1 MQQSGTAAAQDA
13 LRFDKRFV
21 ALAAVLLAGAFFV
34 PPLFRGAVIALAIV
48 AAVLSA
54 LPLGTRGLVFSTMI
68 GLATGIASVNLF
80 AIGIFQGPIT
90 QEFGWSQTEY
100 AGVTLV
106 GTVVTV
112 VSSLYIG
119 RWFDRQGVRYW
130 ALVGVVLFAA
140 AMISLYWLTD
150 SLLHFYAV
158 FALMPI
164 IGAGTSSIAYSRVIA
179 AWFDRRRGQAFGAAL
194 AGIGIGGAVLSA
206 YSQFLIGTVGW
217 RGAYVGL
224 GVLILV
230 TLPLLFFKLRDSP
243 AEVGLGLDGRSLDSG
258 AEQTTAASAAGA
270 GAGAAA
276 AGAVAA
282 TAAVPSLVGYTA
294 SESRRQPRFWLM
306 FSSFLLLAFGIGGVL
321 IPLVPIL
328 RARGIDPE
336 QAAAVQGA
344 LGLALIVGRAFA
356 GFLMD
361 RFHAPLVAAAILA
374 FPVIGVSLLALD
386 ASGLTALVAAI
397 CIGLAAG
404 AELDVVAVLVTRYFG
419 NLSYAENYGWQYA
432 AWTFGSGTAVIVT
445 NRVYDV
451 LGTHTP
457 ALWVYVGL
465 FVVSALLILRL
476 GRYPELPRVKRSL

>member
-1 MQQSGTAAAQDA
+1 MQQPGTAVAHEAV
-13 LRFDKRFV
+13 RFDKRFV
-21 ALAAVLLAGAFFV
+21 VLAILMLAGALVV

-48 AAVLSA
+48 AAVLAA

-68 GLATGIASVNLF
+68 GLATGIASINLF

-90 QEFGWSQTEY
+90 AEFGWSQTEY
-100 AGVTLV
+100 AIVTLV

-119 RWFDRQGVRYW
+119 KWFDRQGVRYW
-130 ALVGVVLFAA
+130 ALIGVVLVAA

-150 SLLHFYAV
+150 RLLHFYAV
-158 FALMPI
+158 FALMPL

-224 GVLILV
+224 GVLMLV
-230 TLPLLFFKLRDSP
+230 FTLPIIFLKLRDSP
-243 AEVGLGLDGRSLDSG
+243 ADVGLCLDGRRPDEAAANASPVAG
-258 AEQTTAASAAGA
+258 APATASATPVETAP
-270 GAGAAA
+270 AALP
-276 AGAVAA
+276 
-282 TAAVPSLVGYTA
+282 TLVGYTA
-294 SESRRQPRFWLM
+294 AESRRQPRFWLM
-306 FSSFLLLAFGIGGVL
+306 FFSFLLLAFGLGGVL

-344 LGLALIVGRAFA
+344 LGLALIIGRAFA

-361 RFHAPLVAAAILA
+361 RFFAPLVAAAILA
-374 FPVIGVSLLALD
+374 FPLIGVTLLALD
-386 ASGLTALVAAI
+386 ASGSTALLAAV

-404 AELDVVAVLVTRYFG
+404 AELDVIAVLVTRYFG
-419 NLSYAENYGWQYA
+419 NIAYAENYGWQYA
-432 AWTFGSGTAVIVT
+432 SWTLGSGTAVIVT
-445 NRVYDV
+445 NRAYDV

-457 ALWVYVGL
+457 VLWLYVAL
-465 FVVSALLILRL
+465 FAISALLIMRL
-476 GRYPELPRVKRSL
+476 GSYPELPRVTRNP